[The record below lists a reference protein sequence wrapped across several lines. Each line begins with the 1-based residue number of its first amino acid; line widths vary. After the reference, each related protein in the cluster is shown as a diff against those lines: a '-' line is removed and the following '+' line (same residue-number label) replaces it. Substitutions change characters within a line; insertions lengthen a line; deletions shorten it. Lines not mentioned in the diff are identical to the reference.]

1 MKLSLRET
9 DDQGCRGG
17 SVVKSRETDDV
28 IINVEAEIVPGLL
41 RATGYL
47 RNMERTG

>member
-1 MKLSLRET
+1 M
-9 DDQGCRGG
+9 
-17 SVVKSRETDDV
+17 VKSRGREDV

-41 RATGYL
+41 EASGYL